1 MFTVILCALY
11 VYSIVFH
18 LILTCKTSWRQ
29 FSWYVARDE
38 DESYKTNLEHSLFL
52 CLLSE
57 IWWWLKEKPFIL
69 SNNGISWYKAF
80 SSRNLYLHWGKIMQ
94 QKSQWRSLKNQ
105 VFVWILYFILDF
117 FSHNASI
124 WIALFSNYIY
134 DVHTALIEV
143 FLNANINCFDRKYFL
158 QDFFVPRSFLEV
170 SFIQYFSVY
179 GLIRSNEWWR
189 CQDMLLVNKT

>member
-94 QKSQWRSLKNQ
+94 QKSQWRSVKKQ
-105 VFVWILYFILDF
+105 VFVWISYFILDF
-117 FSHNASI
+117 FSQNEGI
-124 WIALFSNYIY
+124 WIALFSNYIS
-134 DVHTALIEV
+134 DKSE
-143 FLNANINCFDRKYFL
+143 
-158 QDFFVPRSFLEV
+158 
-170 SFIQYFSVY
+170 
-179 GLIRSNEWWR
+179 
-189 CQDMLLVNKT
+189 